1 MSRFSRLAHTG
12 PGRRVLIVVMVALI
26 ALVAAPAATGQSPQ
40 AHARAA
46 RFVAKICP
54 SYDPAAMDA
63 LAAVFQRTMNRRTH
77 NGRVQIMPIQLYA
90 ASAERQPVDAPARHR
105 RAARRMARRTQ
116 RIAIGARRARSTS
129 GSTGRL
135 T

>member
-1 MSRFSRLAHTG
+1 MSRFSRLAHPG
-12 PGRRVLIVVMVALI
+12 SGRRGTIAFIAALI
-26 ALVAAPAATGQSPQ
+26 ALIAASTATAQSPR

-63 LAAVFQRTMNRRTH
+63 LAAVFQRTMNRRIH

-90 ASAERQPVDAPARHR
+90 ASASWHR
-105 RAARRMARRTQ
+105 WPGIAGSWGSSGCGSSSRAE
-116 RIAIGARRARSTS
+116 GNRARTS
-129 GSTGRL
+129 RASGQGSRS
-135 T
+135 